1 MKKTDIAVSIII
13 GIIIAA
19 FVIAILSTLKD
30 ELHIRY
36 IPYGLIWPVAL
47 VIIPAL
53 VILWVYI
60 ASHFGSR
67 WHILFQF
74 GKFIPIGVSNT
85 AIDFGILNFLMFM
98 SGIHKGY
105 MFSVF
110 KSISFLFAVAN
121 SYVWNKFWTFEC
133 RERDGMAKQFV
144 KFIIVSA
151 IGFAIN
157 VLVASFMVNVI
168 GARGGIS
175 PVLWA
180 NLATLMSIIIVII
193 WNFLGYKYLVFKK

>member
-1 MKKTDIAVSIII
+1 MKKSDVVVSIIL

-19 FVIAILSTLKD
+19 FMIAILSTLKD

-36 IPYGLIWPVAL
+36 IPYSLIWPAFL
-47 VIIPAL
+47 LIIPAFI
-53 VILWVYI
+53 VLWVYI
-60 ASHFGSR
+60 SSHLGSR
-67 WHILFQF
+67 WNILFEF

-98 SGIHKGY
+98 TGIHKGY

-110 KSISFLFAVAN
+110 KSISFLFAAAN
-121 SYVWNKFWTFEC
+121 SYVWNKFWTFES
-133 RERDGMAKQFV
+133 RERDGMGKQFI

-157 VLVASFMVNVI
+157 VLVASFMVNVV
-168 GARGGIS
+168 GAMGGIS

-180 NLATLMSIIIVII
+180 NIATLASIIIVIL
-193 WNFLGYKYLVFKK
+193 WNFLGYKYMVFNK